1 MFIRVSR
8 LSGAVGV
15 GALTRVDGVRNFAGK
30 TAFVTGGASG
40 IGLGISNALLSEG
53 MNVVIGDVNEAYM
66 ADARSELGDA
76 NVAFIHIDV
85 TDRES
90 VARAADAAVAAFGP
104 IHVLCNNAGIA
115 GGGAVAD
122 PGFADWDRAM
132 AVNLGGAVNVVK
144 TFVPLIREHG
154 SGGHVVNTSSIAGIT
169 ALPYE
174 GGAYTTAKFAVR
186 GLSESLRLSLA
197 PEGIGVSVLCP
208 GLTRTRILDA
218 PERQDPDVKPMASE
232 GDPDALFNSMDGAMD
247 PIEVGRAVVRGIR
260 ENLPYILSHGEF
272 RDEIETLFNQIIE
285 AFPTDQAVPDA
296 RAQFERGRREL
307 CDGLRDLP
315 VID

>member
-1 MFIRVSR
+1 
-8 LSGAVGV
+8 
-15 GALTRVDGVRNFAGK
+15 VRNFAGK

-40 IGLGISNALLSEG
+40 IGLGIGKALLSEG
-53 MNVVIGDVNEAYM
+53 MNVVIGDINASYI
-66 ADARSELGDA
+66 AAARDELAGASVVFVDC
-76 NVAFIHIDV
+76 DV
-85 TDRES
+85 TDRAS
-90 VARAADAAVAAFGP
+90 VATAADAAVAAFGR

-132 AVNLGGAVNVVK
+132 AVNLGGAVNVIK
-144 TFVPLIREHG
+144 TFVPLIREHRG
-154 SGGHVVNTSSIAGIT
+154 GGHVVNTSSIAGIT

-218 PERQDPDVKPMASE
+218 PDREDADAKPMASE
-232 GDPDALFNSMDGAMD
+232 GDPEVLFNSMEGAMD
-247 PIEVGRAVVRGIR
+247 PIDVGRAVVRGIR
-260 ENLPYILSHGEF
+260 QNLPYILSHGEF
-272 RDEIETLFNQIIE
+272 RDEIRTLFDEIVE
-285 AFPTDQAVPDA
+285 AFPTDQAVPAA
-296 RAQFERGRREL
+296 RAAFEAGRREL

>member
-1 MFIRVSR
+1 M
-8 LSGAVGV
+8 
-15 GALTRVDGVRNFAGK
+15 RNFAGK

-40 IGLGISNALLSEG
+40 IGLGISQALLSEG
-53 MNVVIGDVNEAYM
+53 MNVVIGDVNEAHTD
-66 ADARSELGDA
+66 DARSKLEGA
-76 NVAFIHIDV
+76 NVEFVRVDV

-90 VARAADAAVAAFGP
+90 VARAADAAVAAFGD

-144 TFVPLIREHG
+144 TFVPLIRRHG
-154 SGGHVVNTSSIAGIT
+154 NGGHVVNTSSIAGIT
-169 ALPYE
+169 ALPFE

-208 GLTRTRILDA
+208 GLTLTRILAA
-218 PERQDPDVKPMASE
+218 PDREDPNAKPMASE

-272 RDEIETLFNQIIE
+272 REEIRSLFDEIIE
-285 AFPTDQAVPDA
+285 AFPTDQAVPEA
-296 RAQFERGRREL
+296 RAAFERGRRDL
-307 CDGLRDLP
+307 CDGLRNLP

>member
-1 MFIRVSR
+1 
-8 LSGAVGV
+8 
-15 GALTRVDGVRNFAGK
+15 VRNFAGK

-40 IGLGISNALLSEG
+40 IGLGISKALLSEG
-53 MNVVIGDVNEAYM
+53 MHVVIADRNPSYVAAARDELAAAGTDVVFV
-66 ADARSELGDA
+66 DC
-76 NVAFIHIDV
+76 DV
-85 TDRES
+85 TDRHS
-90 VARAADAAVAAFGP
+90 VAAAADATVQAFGKV
-104 IHVLCNNAGIA
+104 HVLCNNAGIA

-122 PGFADWDRAM
+122 PGFTDWDRAM
-132 AVNLGGAVNVVK
+132 AVNLGGAVNVIK

-154 SGGHVVNTSSIAGIT
+154 GGGHVVNTSSIAGIT

-186 GLSESLRLSLA
+186 GMSESLRLSLA

-218 PERQDPDVKPMASE
+218 PDREDADAKPMASE

-260 ENLPYILSHGEF
+260 ENLAYILSHGEF
-272 RDEIETLFNQIIE
+272 REEIQGLFDEIVQ
-285 AFPTDQAVPDA
+285 AFPTDQAVPEA
-296 RAQFERGRREL
+296 RAAFERGRREL
-307 CDGLRDLP
+307 CDSLRYLP

>member
-1 MFIRVSR
+1 M
-8 LSGAVGV
+8 
-15 GALTRVDGVRNFAGK
+15 RNFAGK

-40 IGLGISNALLSEG
+40 IGLGIATALLSEG
-53 MNVVIGDVNEAYM
+53 MNVVIGDVNEAHI
-66 ADARSELGDA
+66 ADARAELSDA
-76 NVAFIHIDV
+76 KASFVLVDV

-90 VARAADAAVAAFGP
+90 VARAAVAAVAAFGKV
-104 IHVLCNNAGIA
+104 HVLCNNAGIA

-122 PGFADWDRAM
+122 AGFADWDRAM

-144 TFVPLIREHG
+144 TFVPLIRAHG
-154 SGGHVVNTSSIAGIT
+154 EGGHVVNTSSIAGIT

-218 PERQDPDVKPMASE
+218 PDREDAGAKPMASE

-247 PIEVGRAVVRGIR
+247 PIEVGRVVVSGIR
-260 ENLPYILSHGEF
+260 QNLPYILTHGEF
-272 RDEIETLFNQIIE
+272 RDEIRTLFDEIVE
-285 AFPTDQAVPDA
+285 AFPTDQAVPAA
-296 RAQFERGRREL
+296 RAAFERGRRDL

>member
-1 MFIRVSR
+1 
-8 LSGAVGV
+8 
-15 GALTRVDGVRNFAGK
+15 VRNFAGK

-40 IGLGISNALLSEG
+40 IGLGIARALLSEG
-53 MNVVIGDVNEAYM
+53 MNVVIGDVNEAHL
-66 ADARSELGDA
+66 ADARAELPGA
-76 NVAFIHIDV
+76 NASFVHVDV

-90 VARAADAAVAAFGP
+90 VARAAVAAVAAFGNV
-104 IHVLCNNAGIA
+104 HVLCNNAGIA

-122 PGFADWDRAM
+122 AGFADWDRAM
-132 AVNLGGAVNVVK
+132 SVNLGGAVNVVK
-144 TFVPLIREHG
+144 TFVPLIRAHG
-154 SGGHVVNTSSIAGIT
+154 EGGHVVNTSSIAGIT

-218 PERQDPDVKPMASE
+218 PDREDAGAKPMASE
-232 GDPDALFNSMDGAMD
+232 GDPGALFNSMDGAMD
-247 PIEVGRAVVRGIR
+247 PIEVGRAVVTGIR
-260 ENLPYILSHGEF
+260 QNLPYILTHGEF
-272 RDEIETLFNQIIE
+272 RDEIRILFDEIVE
-285 AFPTDQAVPDA
+285 AFPTDQAVPAA
-296 RAQFERGRREL
+296 RAAFERGRRDL

>member
-1 MFIRVSR
+1 
-8 LSGAVGV
+8 
-15 GALTRVDGVRNFAGK
+15 VRNFAGK
-30 TAFVTGGASG
+30 TAFITGGASG
-40 IGLGISNALLSEG
+40 IGLGIAKALLSEG
-53 MNVVIGDVNEAYM
+53 MNVVIGDVSERNIAAARAELPEA
-66 ADARSELGDA
+66 AVEI
-76 NVAFIHIDV
+76 VQVDV
-85 TDRES
+85 TDRDS
-90 VARAADAAVAAFGP
+90 VAEAARSRGRRVRADPRLVQQRR
-104 IHVLCNNAGIA
+104 IA

-122 PGFADWDRAM
+122 PSFVDWDRAM

-154 SGGHVVNTSSIAGIT
+154 AGGHIVNTSSIAGLT

-208 GLTRTRILDA
+208 GLTRTRIMDS
-218 PERQDPDVKPMASE
+218 PDRQDPGAKPMSRE
-232 GDPDALFNSMDGAMD
+232 GDPDALFNSLEGAMD

-260 ENLPYILSHGEF
+260 DNLPYILTHGEF
-272 RDEIETLFNQIIE
+272 RDEVRALFDEIVE
-285 AFPTDQAVPDA
+285 AFPGRSGGAEA
-296 RAQFERGRREL
+296 RAAFERGRREL
-307 CDGLRDLP
+307 CDGLRHLP

>member
-1 MFIRVSR
+1 V
-8 LSGAVGV
+8 
-15 GALTRVDGVRNFAGK
+15 GK

-40 IGLGISNALLSEG
+40 IGLGISKALLSEG
-53 MNVVIGDVNEAYM
+53 MNVVIGDLNASYI
-66 ADARSELGDA
+66 AAARDELAGAEVVFVDC
-76 NVAFIHIDV
+76 DV
-85 TDRES
+85 TDRAS
-90 VARAADAAVAAFGP
+90 VAAAADAGVAAFGL

-144 TFVPLIREHG
+144 TFVPLIREHRG
-154 SGGHVVNTSSIAGIT
+154 GGHIVNTSSIAGIT

-218 PERQDPDVKPMASE
+218 PKREDSDVKPMASE
-232 GDPDALFNSMDGAMD
+232 GDPDVLFNSMEGAMD

-272 RDEIETLFNQIIE
+272 RDEIRTLFDEIVE
-285 AFPTDQAVPDA
+285 AFPTDQAVPAA
-296 RAQFERGRREL
+296 RAAFEAGRREL

>member
-1 MFIRVSR
+1 M
-8 LSGAVGV
+8 
-15 GALTRVDGVRNFAGK
+15 RNFAGK

-40 IGLGISNALLSEG
+40 IGLGISKALLAEG
-53 MNVVIGDVNEAYM
+53 MNVVIGDLNAAYI
-66 ADARSELGDA
+66 AAAREELAGASVVFVDC
-76 NVAFIHIDV
+76 DV
-85 TDRES
+85 TDRAS
-90 VARAADAAVAAFGP
+90 VAAAADQAVAAFGP

-132 AVNLGGAVNVVK
+132 AVNLGGAVNVIK
-144 TFVPLIREHG
+144 TFVPLIREHR
-154 SGGHVVNTSSIAGIT
+154 SGGHIVNTSSIAGIT

-186 GLSESLRLSLA
+186 GMSESLRLSLA

-218 PERQDPDVKPMASE
+218 PDREDPDAKPMASE
-232 GDPDALFNSMDGAMD
+232 GDPDVLFNSMDGAMD

-260 ENLPYILSHGEF
+260 DNLAYILSHGEF
-272 RDEIETLFNQIIE
+272 RDEIRTLFDEIVE
-285 AFPTDQAVPDA
+285 AFPTDQAVPAA
-296 RAQFERGRREL
+296 RIAFERGRREL

>member
-1 MFIRVSR
+1 MRTF
-8 LSGAVGV
+8 
-15 GALTRVDGVRNFAGK
+15 TGK

-40 IGLGISNALLSEG
+40 IGLGISKALLSEG
-53 MNVVIGDVNEAYM
+53 MNVVIGDVNESHI
-66 ADARSELGDA
+66 ADARVEFVDA
-76 NVAFIHIDV
+76 HVEFITVDV

-90 VARAADAAVAAFGP
+90 VAAAAEATVAAFGAV
-104 IHVLCNNAGIA
+104 HVLCNNAGIA

-122 PGFADWDRAM
+122 PGFTDWDRAM

-144 TFVPLIREHG
+144 TFVPLIRHHG
-154 SGGHVVNTSSIAGIT
+154 GGGHVVNTSSIAGIT
-169 ALPYE
+169 ALPFE

-218 PERQDPDVKPMASE
+218 PEREDPDVKPMARE
-232 GDPDALFNSMDGAMD
+232 GDPDALFNSMDGAME
-247 PIEVGRAVVRGIR
+247 PIDVGRAVVRGIR
-260 ENLPYILSHGEF
+260 ENLFYILSHGEF
-272 RDEIETLFNQIIE
+272 RDEVESIFNEILD
-285 AFPTDQAVPDA
+285 AFPTDQAVPEA
-296 RAQFERGRREL
+296 RAEFERGRREL
-307 CDGLRDLP
+307 CDGLRGLP

>member
-1 MFIRVSR
+1 M
-8 LSGAVGV
+8 
-15 GALTRVDGVRNFAGK
+15 RNFAGK

-40 IGLGISNALLSEG
+40 IGLGISKALLSEG
-53 MNVVIGDVNEAYM
+53 MHVVIADRNPSYVAAARDELAAAGTDVVFV
-66 ADARSELGDA
+66 DC
-76 NVAFIHIDV
+76 DV
-85 TDRES
+85 TDRQS
-90 VARAADAAVAAFGP
+90 VAAAADATVQAFGKV
-104 IHVLCNNAGIA
+104 HVLCNNAGIA

-132 AVNLGGAVNVVK
+132 AVNLGGAVNVIK
-144 TFVPLIREHG
+144 TFVPLIREHRG
-154 SGGHVVNTSSIAGIT
+154 GGHVVNTSSIAGIT

-186 GLSESLRLSLA
+186 GMSESLRLSLA

-218 PERQDPDVKPMASE
+218 PDREDPDAKPMASE

-260 ENLPYILSHGEF
+260 ENLAYILSHGEF
-272 RDEIETLFNQIIE
+272 REEIQGLFDEIVQ
-285 AFPTDQAVPDA
+285 AFPTDQAVPEA
-296 RAQFERGRREL
+296 RAAFERGRREL
-307 CDGLRDLP
+307 CDSLRYLP

>member
-1 MFIRVSR
+1 
-8 LSGAVGV
+8 
-15 GALTRVDGVRNFAGK
+15 VRNFAGK

-40 IGLGISNALLSEG
+40 IGLGITQALLSEG
-53 MNVVIGDVNEAYM
+53 MNVAIGDVNESHID
-66 ADARSELGDA
+66 DARQQLQGA
-76 NVAFIHIDV
+76 NVEFVRVDV

-90 VARAADAAVAAFGP
+90 VTAAARAAVAAFGD
-104 IHVLCNNAGIA
+104 IHVVCNNAGIA

-132 AVNLGGAVNVVK
+132 SVNLGGAVNVVK
-144 TFVPLIREHG
+144 IFTPLIRAHG
-154 SGGHVVNTSSIAGIT
+154 NGGHIVNTSSIAGIT

-208 GLTRTRILDA
+208 GLTRTRILNAPTREDA
-218 PERQDPDVKPMASE
+218 DAKPMASAD
-232 GDPDALFNSMDGAMD
+232 DPNALFHSMDGAMD

-260 ENLPYILSHGEF
+260 DNLPYILTHGEF
-272 RDEIETLFNQIIE
+272 RDEVETLFNEILD
-285 AFPTDQAVPDA
+285 AFPTDQAVPEA
-296 RAQFERGRREL
+296 RAAFERGRRDL
-307 CDGLRDLP
+307 CDSLRDLP

>member
-1 MFIRVSR
+1 
-8 LSGAVGV
+8 
-15 GALTRVDGVRNFAGK
+15 VRNFAGK
-30 TAFVTGGASG
+30 TAFITGGASG
-40 IGLGISNALLSEG
+40 IGLGIAKALLSEG
-53 MNVVIGDVNEAYM
+53 MNVVVGDVSERNIAAARAELPEAGV
-66 ADARSELGDA
+66 EI
-76 NVAFIHIDV
+76 VQVDV
-85 TDRES
+85 TDRGS
-90 VARAADAAVAAFGP
+90 VAEAARTAVAAFGR

-122 PGFADWDRAM
+122 PSFIDWDRAM

-154 SGGHVVNTSSIAGIT
+154 EGGHVVNTSSIAGVI

-208 GLTRTRILDA
+208 GLTRTRIMDS
-218 PERQDPDVKPMASE
+218 PDRQDPGAKPMSRE
-232 GDPDALFNSMDGAMD
+232 GDPDALFNSLDGAMD
-247 PIEVGRAVVRGIR
+247 PVEVGRAVVRGIR
-260 ENLPYILSHGEF
+260 DNLPYILTHGEF
-272 RDEIETLFNQIIE
+272 RDEVRALFDEIVE
-285 AFPTDQAVPDA
+285 AFPVDQAVPEA
-296 RAQFERGRREL
+296 RAAFERGRREL
-307 CDGLRDLP
+307 CDGLRHLP

>member
-1 MFIRVSR
+1 M
-8 LSGAVGV
+8 
-15 GALTRVDGVRNFAGK
+15 
-30 TAFVTGGASG
+30 TGGASG
-40 IGLGISNALLSEG
+40 IGLGITRALLSEG
-53 MNVVIGDVNEAYM
+53 MKVAIGDVNEAYM
-66 ADARSELGDA
+66 SSAGDELAGADVIFVRT
-76 NVAFIHIDV
+76 DV
-85 TDRES
+85 TDRAS
-90 VARAADAAVAAFGP
+90 VAAAARQTVEAFGQ

-122 PGFADWDRAM
+122 PDFGDWDRAM
-132 AVNLGGAVNVVK
+132 AVNLGGAVNVIK
-144 TFVPLIREHG
+144 TFVPLIREHR

-169 ALPYE
+169 ALPHE

-218 PERQDPDVKPMASE
+218 PDREDPGAKPMAAE
-232 GDPDALFNSMDGAMD
+232 GDPDVLFNSMEGAMD

-272 RDEIETLFNQIIE
+272 RDEVQMLFDEIVN
-285 AFPTDQAVPDA
+285 AFPTDQAVPAA
-296 RAQFERGRREL
+296 RAEFERGRREL
-307 CDGLRDLP
+307 CDSLRHLP

>member
-1 MFIRVSR
+1 MGSE
-8 LSGAVGV
+8 G
-15 GALTRVDGVRNFAGK
+15 THVRNFAGK

-40 IGLGISNALLSEG
+40 IGLGISKALLSEG
-53 MNVVIGDVNEAYM
+53 MNVVIGDRNAGYIES
-66 ADARSELGDA
+66 ARAELAGSSAVFVDC
-76 NVAFIHIDV
+76 DV
-85 TDRES
+85 TDRTA
-90 VARAADAAVAAFGP
+90 VAVAAAAAVAAFGK

-132 AVNLGGAVNVVK
+132 AVNLGGAVNVIK
-144 TFVPLIREHG
+144 TFVPLIREHR

-186 GLSESLRLSLA
+186 GMSESLRLSLA

-218 PERQDPDVKPMASE
+218 PDREDPDAKPMASE
-232 GDPDALFNSMDGAMD
+232 GDPDALFHSMDGAMD

-260 ENLPYILSHGEF
+260 DNLPYILSHGEF
-272 RDEIETLFNQIIE
+272 RDEIQGLFDEIIS
-285 AFPTDQAVPDA
+285 AFPVDQAVPEA
-296 RAQFERGRREL
+296 RAGSNVVAVSCAMACATCR
-307 CDGLRDLP
+307 
-315 VID
+315 

>member
-1 MFIRVSR
+1 
-8 LSGAVGV
+8 
-15 GALTRVDGVRNFAGK
+15 VRNFAGK

-40 IGLGISNALLSEG
+40 IGLGISRALLSEG
-53 MNVVIGDVNEAYM
+53 MNVVIGDLNASYI
-66 ADARSELGDA
+66 AAARDELTGA
-76 NVAFIHIDV
+76 NVVFVDCDV
-85 TDRES
+85 TDRAS
-90 VARAADAAVAAFGP
+90 VAAAADQTVAAFGLV
-104 IHVLCNNAGIA
+104 HVLCNNAGIA

-144 TFVPLIREHG
+144 TFVPLIREHR

-218 PERQDPDVKPMASE
+218 PDREDTDAKPMASE
-232 GDPDALFNSMDGAMD
+232 GDPDVLFNSMEGAMD

-272 RDEIETLFNQIIE
+272 RDEIRTLFDEIVE
-285 AFPTDQAVPDA
+285 AFPTDQAVPAA
-296 RAQFERGRREL
+296 RAAFERGRREL
-307 CDGLRDLP
+307 CDGLRGLP

>member
-1 MFIRVSR
+1 M
-8 LSGAVGV
+8 
-15 GALTRVDGVRNFAGK
+15 RNFAGK

-40 IGLGISNALLSEG
+40 IGLGISEALLSEG
-53 MNVVIGDVNEAYM
+53 MNVVIGDVNESHLD
-66 ADARSELGDA
+66 DARAQLDGT
-76 NVAFIHIDV
+76 NVAFVLVDV
-85 TDRES
+85 TDRAS
-90 VARAADAAVAAFGP
+90 VTKAAEAAVAAFGRV
-104 IHVLCNNAGIA
+104 HVLCNNAGIA

-122 PGFADWDRAM
+122 ASFADWDRAM

-144 TFVPLIREHG
+144 ILVPLIREHG
-154 SGGHVVNTSSIAGIT
+154 TGGHIVNTSSIAGIT

-218 PERQDPDVKPMASE
+218 PVREDPDAKPMASE

-260 ENLPYILSHGEF
+260 ENLPYILTHGEF
-272 RDEIETLFNQIIE
+272 RDEIKSLFDEIVE
-285 AFPTDQAVPDA
+285 AFPSDQAVPAA
-296 RAQFERGRREL
+296 RAAFERGRREL

-315 VID
+315 MID

>member
-1 MFIRVSR
+1 
-8 LSGAVGV
+8 
-15 GALTRVDGVRNFAGK
+15 VRNFAGK

-40 IGLGISNALLSEG
+40 IGLGISKALLSEG
-53 MNVVIGDVNEAYM
+53 MHVVIADRNPSYVAAARDELAGAGTDVVFV
-66 ADARSELGDA
+66 DC
-76 NVAFIHIDV
+76 DV
-85 TDRES
+85 TDRQS
-90 VARAADAAVAAFGP
+90 VAAAADATVQAFGKV
-104 IHVLCNNAGIA
+104 HVLCNNAGIA

-132 AVNLGGAVNVVK
+132 AVNLGGAVNVIK
-144 TFVPLIREHG
+144 TFVPLIREHRG
-154 SGGHVVNTSSIAGIT
+154 GGHVVNTSSIAGIT

-186 GLSESLRLSLA
+186 GMSESLRLSLA

-218 PERQDPDVKPMASE
+218 PDREDPDAKPMASE

-260 ENLPYILSHGEF
+260 ENLAYILSHGEF
-272 RDEIETLFNQIIE
+272 REEIQGLFDEIVQ
-285 AFPTDQAVPDA
+285 AFPTDQAVPEA
-296 RAQFERGRREL
+296 RAAFERGRREL
-307 CDGLRDLP
+307 CDSLRYLP

>member
-1 MFIRVSR
+1 M
-8 LSGAVGV
+8 
-15 GALTRVDGVRNFAGK
+15 RNFAGK

-40 IGLGISNALLSEG
+40 IGLGISRALLSEG
-53 MNVVIGDVNEAYM
+53 MNVVIGDVNESHLD
-66 ADARSELGDA
+66 DAQAELGDA
-76 NVAFIHIDV
+76 PVAFVRVDV
-85 TDRES
+85 TDRDS
-90 VARAADAAVAAFGP
+90 VANAAVEAVAAFGR

-122 PGFADWDRAM
+122 PGFADWDHAM
-132 AVNLGGAVNVVK
+132 SVNLGGAVNVVK
-144 TFVPLIREHG
+144 TFVPLIRSHG
-154 SGGHVVNTSSIAGIT
+154 GGGHIVNTSSIAGIT

-208 GLTRTRILDA
+208 GLTRTRILAA
-218 PERQDPDVKPMASE
+218 PDREDPDAKPMASE

-272 RDEIETLFNQIIE
+272 RDEIQSLFNEIIE
-285 AFPTDQAVPDA
+285 AFPTDQAVPEA
-296 RAQFERGRREL
+296 RAAFERGRREL

>member
-1 MFIRVSR
+1 M
-8 LSGAVGV
+8 
-15 GALTRVDGVRNFAGK
+15 RNFAGK

-40 IGLGISNALLSEG
+40 IGLGITKALLSEG
-53 MNVVIGDVNEAYM
+53 MHVVVGDVNATYITAARDELAG
-66 ADARSELGDA
+66 ADVVFVEC
-76 NVAFIHIDV
+76 DV
-85 TDRES
+85 TDRAS
-90 VARAADAAVAAFGP
+90 VAAAADRTVAAFGL

-132 AVNLGGAVNVVK
+132 AVNLGGAVNVIK
-144 TFVPLIREHG
+144 TFVPLIREHR
-154 SGGHVVNTSSIAGIT
+154 SGGHIVNTSSIAGIT

-186 GLSESLRLSLA
+186 GMSESLRLSLA

-208 GLTRTRILDA
+208 GLTLTRILDA
-218 PERQDPDVKPMASE
+218 PDREDPDAKPMASQ
-232 GDPDALFNSMDGAMD
+232 GDPDVLFNSMDGAMD

-272 RDEIETLFNQIIE
+272 RDEIRTLFDQIVE
-285 AFPTDQAVPDA
+285 AFPTDQAVPAA
-296 RAQFERGRREL
+296 RAAFERGRREL

>member
-1 MFIRVSR
+1 M
-8 LSGAVGV
+8 
-15 GALTRVDGVRNFAGK
+15 RNFAGK

-40 IGLGISNALLSEG
+40 IGLGISKALLSEG
-53 MNVVIGDVNEAYM
+53 MNVVIGDINEAHM
-66 ADARSELGDA
+66 ADARDQLAGA
-76 NVAFIHIDV
+76 NVEFVHVDV

-90 VARAADAAVAAFGP
+90 VANAAQATIAAFGNL
-104 IHVLCNNAGIA
+104 HVLCNNAGIA

-122 PGFADWDRAM
+122 PEFVDWDRAM

-144 TFVPLIREHG
+144 IFVPLIREHG
-154 SGGHVVNTSSIAGIT
+154 NGGHIVNTSSIAGIT

-208 GLTRTRILDA
+208 GLTLTRIQDA
-218 PERQDPDVKPMASE
+218 PEREDPDAKPMAKT
-232 GDPDALFNSMDGAMD
+232 GDPDALFNTMEGAMD

-272 RDEIETLFNQIIE
+272 RDEIQTLFDEIVE
-285 AFPTDQAVPDA
+285 AFPTDQAVPEA
-296 RAQFERGRREL
+296 RAVFERGRREL
-307 CDGLRDLP
+307 CDGLRNLP

>member
-1 MFIRVSR
+1 M
-8 LSGAVGV
+8 
-15 GALTRVDGVRNFAGK
+15 RNFAGK

-40 IGLGISNALLSEG
+40 IGLDISKALLSEG
-53 MNVVIGDVNEAYM
+53 MNVVIGDINPAHI
-66 ADARSELGDA
+66 AAARDELPAA
-76 NVAFIHIDV
+76 NAVFVHVDV
-85 TDRES
+85 TDRAS
-90 VARAADAAVAAFGP
+90 VAAAAKSAVAAFGR

-122 PGFADWDRAM
+122 PSFADWDRAM

-144 TFVPLIREHG
+144 TFVPLIREHR
-154 SGGHVVNTSSIAGIT
+154 SGGHIVNTSSIAGIT

-218 PERQDPDVKPMASE
+218 PEREDLDAKPMASE
-232 GDPDALFNSMDGAMD
+232 GDPDVLFNSMDGAMD

-260 ENLPYILSHGEF
+260 DNLPYILSHGEF
-272 RDEIETLFNQIIE
+272 RDEIRTLFDEIVE
-285 AFPTDQAVPDA
+285 AFPTDQSVPAA
-296 RAQFERGRREL
+296 RAAFERGRREL
-307 CDGLRDLP
+307 CDGLRNLP
-315 VID
+315 MID

>member
-1 MFIRVSR
+1 
-8 LSGAVGV
+8 
-15 GALTRVDGVRNFAGK
+15 VRNFAGK

-40 IGLGISNALLSEG
+40 IGLGISKALLSEG
-53 MNVVIGDVNEAYM
+53 MNVVIGDVDESHIE
-66 ADARSELGDA
+66 DARAQLDSA
-76 NVAFIHIDV
+76 NVAFVRVDV
-85 TDRES
+85 TDRAS
-90 VARAADAAVAAFGP
+90 VTQAAEAAVAAFGR

-122 PGFADWDRAM
+122 ASFADWDRAM

-144 TFVPLIREHG
+144 IFVPLIREHG
-154 SGGHVVNTSSIAGIT
+154 SGGHIVNTSSIAGIT

-208 GLTRTRILDA
+208 GLTLTRILNA
-218 PERQDPDVKPMASE
+218 PGREDPDAKPMASE
-232 GDPDALFNSMDGAMD
+232 GDPDALFNSMEGAMD

-260 ENLPYILSHGEF
+260 ENLPYILTHGEF
-272 RDEIETLFNQIIE
+272 RDEIRSLFDDIVK
-285 AFPTDQAVPDA
+285 AFPTDQAVPAA
-296 RAQFERGRREL
+296 RAAFERGRREL

>member
-1 MFIRVSR
+1 M
-8 LSGAVGV
+8 
-15 GALTRVDGVRNFAGK
+15 RNFAGK

-40 IGLGISNALLSEG
+40 IGLGIAKALLSEG
-53 MNVVIGDVNEAYM
+53 MNVVIGDI
-66 ADARSELGDA
+66 SESNIAESRAELA
-76 NVAFIHIDV
+76 AASAAFVHVDV
-85 TDRES
+85 TDRAS
-90 VARAADAAVAAFGP
+90 VAAAAEFATATFGHV
-104 IHVLCNNAGIA
+104 HVLCNNAGIA

-132 AVNLGGAVNVVK
+132 AVNLGGAVNIVK

-154 SGGHVVNTSSIAGIT
+154 TGGHVVNTSSIAGIT

-208 GLTRTRILDA
+208 GLTLTRILAA
-218 PERQDPDVKPMASE
+218 PERQDPDAKPMASE
-232 GDPDALFNSMDGAMD
+232 GDPDAMFNSMDGAMD
-247 PIEVGRAVVRGIR
+247 PIDVGRAVVRGIR

-272 RDEIETLFNQIIE
+272 RDEVRALFDEIVD
-285 AFPTDQAVPDA
+285 AFPTDQAVPAA
-296 RAQFERGRREL
+296 RAAFERGRREM